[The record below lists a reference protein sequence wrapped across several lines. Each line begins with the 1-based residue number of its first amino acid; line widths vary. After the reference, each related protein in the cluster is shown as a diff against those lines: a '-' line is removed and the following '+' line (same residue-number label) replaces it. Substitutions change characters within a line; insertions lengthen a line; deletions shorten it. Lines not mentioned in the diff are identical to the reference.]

1 VSHVISLFFQTALG
15 LKPAAAA
22 IALGPLMIG
31 IIVASLVCRPL
42 IGKRGRVLVIIGLD
56 ITLAGAVGPWGRGAV
71 GPWGRGAVAP
81 SILVLGVGM
90 GACFSSIYDFAIGDV
105 APAEAALTSAPSEQR

>member
-1 VSHVISLFFQTALG
+1 MSHVISLFFQTALG

-71 GPWGRGAVAP
+71 GQPVEGLERG
-81 SILVLGVGM
+81 
-90 GACFSSIYDFAIGDV
+90 
-105 APAEAALTSAPSEQR
+105 